1 MVIPFLIDFSHSI
14 ISNSFNKRFFVFS
27 ILSFLTIV
35 IFLYFQIPYLWNIFF
50 YLFTFHMLRE
60 LAANHTNENSLSKI
74 ILTIP
79 LFISHIDTKRG
90 FYQHY
95 EKWLFQFYPN
105 EEIIRYS
112 FILWAT
118 FLVIHLIFYKDLKIL
133 LLSIIL
139 FITFNQDIFFLNSYL
154 MIILIN
160 LFDNKGKLK
169 LLLNNKKRAIGILIL
184 SSIIYVLI
192 GIIRPALY
200 MEEHFS
206 IIKILST
213 AFIFSIPMT
222 HYLISENYHVDR

>member
-14 ISNSFNKRFFVFS
+14 ISNNFNKRFFVFS

-35 IFLYFQIPYLWNIFF
+35 IFIYFQIPYLWHIFF

-60 LAANHTNENSLSKI
+60 LAINHTNQNSLSKI

-79 LFISHIDTKRG
+79 FFISHIDTKRG

-105 EEIIRYS
+105 EEIVKYS
-112 FILWAT
+112 FILWGICLIT
-118 FLVIHLIFYKDLKIL
+118 HLLLYKDIKIL
-133 LLSIIL
+133 FLSILL
-139 FITFNQDIFFLNSYL
+139 FITFNQDILFLNSYL

-160 LFDNKGKLK
+160 FFDNKNKLK
-169 LLLNNKKRAIGILIL
+169 IFTKDKKRTILIILL

-200 MEEHFS
+200 MEESFS
-206 IIKILST
+206 ILRTIASAI
-213 AFIFSIPMT
+213 IFTIPMT